1 MSVNTYMKEITHI
14 HSHFDETYIF
24 LPISQK
30 SFFESVT
37 KTAYLSDII
46 AN

>member
-1 MSVNTYMKEITHI
+1 MCVNTYMKEITHI

-24 LPISQK
+24 LPVSQK

-37 KTAYLSDII
+37 KPTYLSVII
-46 AN
+46 TN